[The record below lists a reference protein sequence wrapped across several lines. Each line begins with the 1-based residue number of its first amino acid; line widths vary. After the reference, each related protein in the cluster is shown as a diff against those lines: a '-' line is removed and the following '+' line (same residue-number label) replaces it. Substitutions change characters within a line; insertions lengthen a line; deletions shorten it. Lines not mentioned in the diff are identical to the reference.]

1 MNHLPVAMV
10 SSATAVLLIA
20 SLAGCAPASSGSVGG
35 GTTAPSVAPSAA
47 AKPAAVGSSDGA
59 CKYLS
64 IADLDSL
71 TGRSYA
77 TSTNKPLSDPIDY
90 SYCSFKTTGKA
101 EFDLEV
107 STSDPTGVMGVE
119 NEADGNKL
127 VAQPGIGDS
136 ALRGDVE
143 LVVQYGNDVIEAGD
157 DVLDPGMHVL
167 TLDQLKAIIAKT
179 HSHM

>member
-20 SLAGCAPASSGSVGG
+20 ALAGCAPATSGSVAG
-35 GTTAPSVAPSAA
+35 GTTAPSAGPSAA

-64 IADLDSL
+64 IADLNSL

-77 TSTNKPLSDPIDY
+77 TSTNKPLSDPINY

-101 EFDLEV
+101 EFDLLV
-107 STSDPTGVMGVE
+107 STSDPADVMGVE

-127 VAQPGIGDS
+127 VPKSGIGDS
-136 ALRGDVE
+136 ALIGSNE
-143 LVVQYGNDVIEAGD
+143 LVVQYGQDVIEAGD
-157 DVLDPGMHVL
+157 LTFDPGMKPA

>member
-20 SLAGCAPASSGSVGG
+20 ALAGCAPATSGSVVG
-35 GTTAPSVAPSAA
+35 GTTAPSTAPSAP

-59 CKYLS
+59 CQYLS

-77 TSTNKPLSDPIDY
+77 TSTNKPLFDPIDY
-90 SYCSFKTTGKA
+90 SYCSFKTTRKA
-101 EFDLEV
+101 EFDLIV
-107 STSDPTGVMGVE
+107 STSDPADVMSVE

-127 VAQPGIGDS
+127 VAQPGVGDS
-136 ALRGDVE
+136 ALIGNNE
-143 LVVQYGNDVIEAGD
+143 LVVQYGQDVIEAGD
-157 DVLDPGMHVL
+157 DTFDPGMHPL
-167 TLDQLKAIIAKT
+167 TLAQLKAIIART